1 MRNAKWLALMVAL
14 LTCGLIAAGCGD
26 DEDSSST
33 VATPTEETTTEDST
47 TEDAT
52 AEETTT
58 EESDDSESTDSS
70 PDDVYNACID
80 VIEGTAAEAA
90 GQSACEQARDAFEQ
104 CAQQADA
111 IGDDSARDLA
121 VQACQNAADQS
132 VAALEAAG

>member
-1 MRNAKWLALMVAL
+1 MRNGKWLVLMAAL
-14 LTCGLIAAGCGD
+14 LASGLIAAGCGD
-26 DEDSSST
+26 DEDTSSST
-33 VATPTEETTTEDST
+33 VATEESSTTEDST
-47 TEDAT
+47 TEA
-52 AEETTT
+52 TTT
-58 EESDDSESTDSS
+58 EEGDDSGSTAST

-80 VIEGTAAEAA
+80 VIKGTPAEAA

-121 VQACQNAADQS
+121 VQACQDAADQS